1 MLLGSGGQSGDIG
14 WARWPHVSVR
24 SPTFPWQCA
33 VNLRRKGRTALLT
46 RTEEQQE
53 TAPEEAPR
61 PTTPQA
67 GEPVQPA
74 GVFTMILLRS
84 LEERLTVDELQAL
97 LQRAGE
103 TCTVAEFKET
113 AASTSIEQFSRLR
126 HEANLT
132 VGPTL
137 YRRRR

>member
-1 MLLGSGGQSGDIG
+1 
-14 WARWPHVSVR
+14 
-24 SPTFPWQCA
+24 
-33 VNLRRKGRTALLT
+33 VNLRRKGRTALLN

-53 TAPEEAPR
+53 TVPEEAPR
-61 PTTPQA
+61 ATTPQA

-84 LEERLTVDELQAL
+84 LEERLTVDELQEL
-97 LQRAGE
+97 LYRAGE
-103 TCTVAEFKET
+103 TRTVAEFKET
-113 AASTSIEQFSRLR
+113 AASTSIEQFTRLR